1 MWNFKL
7 NTLVYASGFFSCY
20 VVYVSRYIVL
30 FLFRDAQL
38 FIYYPA
44 HMIFMFVIRI
54 RVLTLKIFTIFIR
67 EKIHVL
73 LLLITIVTIKTTI
86 LVRCKMAEACTSAS
100 FFIFKHTI
108 KILPT
113 NQTSKSFP
121 VHFILRTNTYLSIW
135 YLLSHMFGSLWKM
148 ITRAGS
154 IESRLPTTKC
164 FIWWSYY
171 INFDIQ
177 YCNLPC
183 PSLSTS
189 VTFSHMWRGF
199 PLFYKYFYGNF
210 FWFAYLFGVSI
221 SWI

>member
-1 MWNFKL
+1 MKFQTEHFSLREWIFFL
-7 NTLVYASGFFSCY
+7 LRCLCLEIYRLVPISWCSVIYILSGPHDFYVCYPDSCT
-20 VVYVSRYIVL
+20 
-30 FLFRDAQL
+30 DTQN
-38 FIYYPA
+38 IYY
-44 HMIFMFVIRI
+44 FYSRKN
-54 RVLTLKIFTIFIR
+54 T
-67 EKIHVL
+67 HVL